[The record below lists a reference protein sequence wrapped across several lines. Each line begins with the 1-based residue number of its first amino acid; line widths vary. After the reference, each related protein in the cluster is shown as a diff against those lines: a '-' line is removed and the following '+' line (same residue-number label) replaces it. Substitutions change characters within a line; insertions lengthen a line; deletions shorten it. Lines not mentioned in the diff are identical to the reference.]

1 MTKKNKVATD
11 QQLEDLL
18 NGKEVPELA
27 DEALMTDAELAE
39 KTKGL
44 SKNPKTEKKAKK
56 LQK

>member
-27 DEALMTDAELAE
+27 DEALRT
-39 KTKGL
+39 
-44 SKNPKTEKKAKK
+44 
-56 LQK
+56 